1 MEGLGSGMNGVGDDS
16 RNDEGALVK
25 RPISVSILD
34 LTDCEGTPAYIEWTL
49 AKSSTKKEDCL
60 PI

>member
-16 RNDEGALVK
+16 RNDEGVLVK

-49 AKSSTKKEDCL
+49 ATSSTKK
-60 PI
+60 